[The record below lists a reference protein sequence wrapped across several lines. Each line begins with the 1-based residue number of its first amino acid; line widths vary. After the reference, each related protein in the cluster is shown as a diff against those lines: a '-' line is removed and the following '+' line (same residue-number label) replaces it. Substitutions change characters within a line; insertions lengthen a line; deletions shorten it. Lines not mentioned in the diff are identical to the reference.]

1 MNNSDS
7 YDSKLSQARGL
18 ASQLGMFA
26 EENDIP
32 KDLWD
37 SLEATIYEFY
47 KVQSSKMNKSDSY
60 DSKLSQARGLAS
72 QLGMFA
78 EENDIP
84 KDLWDSL
91 EATIN
96 DFYQVSLDR

>member
-7 YDSKLSQARGL
+7 YDSQLSQARSL

-37 SLEATIYEFY
+37 LLEATIY
-47 KVQSSKMNKSDSY
+47 
-60 DSKLSQARGLAS
+60 
-72 QLGMFA
+72 
-78 EENDIP
+78 
-84 KDLWDSL
+84 
-91 EATIN
+91 
-96 DFYQVSLDR
+96 DFYQVPYDK

>member
-1 MNNSDS
+1 MDKTNS

-37 SLEATIYEFY
+37 SLETTICLLYTSPSPRDGLLSRMP
-47 KVQSSKMNKSDSY
+47 SS
-60 DSKLSQARGLAS
+60 A
-72 QLGMFA
+72 
-78 EENDIP
+78 
-84 KDLWDSL
+84 
-91 EATIN
+91 
-96 DFYQVSLDR
+96 

>member
-1 MNNSDS
+1 LTYQVNRFIFI
-7 YDSKLSQARGL
+7 K
-18 ASQLGMFA
+18 F
-26 EENDIP
+26 
-32 KDLWD
+32 
-37 SLEATIYEFY
+37 
-47 KVQSSKMNKSDSY
+47 KVSKMNKSDSY

-91 EATIN
+91 EATIY
-96 DFYQVSLDR
+96 DFYQVSHDR

>member
-7 YDSKLSQARGL
+7 YDSRLSLARSL

-37 SLEATIYEFY
+37 ALEATIY
-47 KVQSSKMNKSDSY
+47 
-60 DSKLSQARGLAS
+60 
-72 QLGMFA
+72 
-78 EENDIP
+78 
-84 KDLWDSL
+84 
-91 EATIN
+91 
-96 DFYQVSLDR
+96 DFYQVSHDK

>member
-7 YDSKLSQARGL
+7 YDSKLSKARGL

-37 SLEATIYEFY
+37 SLEAKIY
-47 KVQSSKMNKSDSY
+47 
-60 DSKLSQARGLAS
+60 
-72 QLGMFA
+72 
-78 EENDIP
+78 
-84 KDLWDSL
+84 
-91 EATIN
+91 
-96 DFYQVSLDR
+96 DFYQVSLEK